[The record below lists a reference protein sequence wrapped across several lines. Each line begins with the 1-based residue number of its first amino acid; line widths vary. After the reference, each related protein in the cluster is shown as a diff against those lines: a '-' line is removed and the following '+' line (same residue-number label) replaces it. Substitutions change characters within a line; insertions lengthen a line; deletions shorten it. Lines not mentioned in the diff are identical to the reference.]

1 MKKKDLQSL
10 NEELFNSE
18 EILSNEL
25 RELVEVV
32 GGAATPATS
41 KNEDCSSCTYDCTGA
56 SNDTSKYRTDSSAGP
71 EGGTDTIR
79 KDDGFNE
86 QAAQAVLKAI
96 DDYNKNSNGVVS
108 GDLMEYEGPCCK
120 EYY

>member
-41 KNEDCSSCTYDCTGA
+41 K
-56 SNDTSKYRTDSSAGP
+56 K
-71 EGGTDTIR
+71 
-79 KDDGFNE
+79 
-86 QAAQAVLKAI
+86 
-96 DDYNKNSNGVVS
+96 
-108 GDLMEYEGPCCK
+108 
-120 EYY
+120 

>member
-1 MKKKDLQSL
+1 MKKKELQSL
-10 NEELFNSE
+10 NEKLFTSE
-18 EILSNEL
+18 EILSGDL

-41 KNEDCSSCTYDCTGA
+41 KNDDCSSCTHDCT
-56 SNDTSKYRTDSSAGP
+56 SNNNDVTKYRGDSSKGP

-79 KDDGFNE
+79 ADDRCNE

-120 EYY
+120 EDC

>member
-1 MKKKDLQSL
+1 MIHQSIGQIHLQDL
-10 NEELFNSE
+10 
-18 EILSNEL
+18 
-25 RELVEVV
+25 R
-32 GGAATPATS
+32 
-41 KNEDCSSCTYDCTGA
+41 
-56 SNDTSKYRTDSSAGP
+56 
-71 EGGTDTIR
+71 GGTDTIR
-79 KDDGFNE
+79 KDDGCNE

>member
-41 KNEDCSSCTYDCTGA
+41 KMKT
-56 SNDTSKYRTDSSAGP
+56 
-71 EGGTDTIR
+71 
-79 KDDGFNE
+79 
-86 QAAQAVLKAI
+86 AQVVLMIALVPLMI
-96 DDYNKNSNGVVS
+96 HQSIGQIHLQ
-108 GDLMEYEGPCCK
+108 DLRGN
-120 EYY
+120 